1 MKALEEAIEL
11 GFDTILTS
19 GQKETAWEG
28 REMLKALQ
36 EKSAGRIEIL
46 AASGIGAESIEKL
59 LPYTGITS
67 YHMSGK
73 IVVDSA
79 MKYRKRR
86 NRTWIVRAW
95 RLCALADF
103 GRRNRESSKGFK
115 NNRLTSTERVLH
127 SLKKTVILID
137 KGKNSN
143 NFNRRKR
150 IMIKV
155 IASDMDGT
163 LLGDNHKVA
172 PETVEAIREA
182 QAAGIRFMIATGR
195 SYNGAMEELKDL
207 DLGCDFI
214 VGSGAEVRNPKG
226 EILKSIGFTYE
237 VCNEVAKVLEEYP
250 ISVLYCAGPYEYRV
264 GTPEEVEESIVRQI
278 QLFIYLSAET
288 NRAVRT
294 YKRVKASSRRIDSV
308 DELEK
313 QGIII
318 HKIFLF
324 TGDLE
329 MLDKIK
335 RRLMQNPELA
345 VASSFY
351 NNLEITVK
359 GAEKGPAIQE
369 YIESL
374 GYTKDE
380 VMVFGDSLNDY
391 SMLSMDFGATVAME
405 NADDEVKQVSKYVTK
420 SNEDLGV
427 AYTIHELLKKQGKTN
442 SNC

>member
-1 MKALEEAIEL
+1 
-11 GFDTILTS
+11 
-19 GQKETAWEG
+19 
-28 REMLKALQ
+28 
-36 EKSAGRIEIL
+36 
-46 AASGIGAESIEKL
+46 
-59 LPYTGITS
+59 
-67 YHMSGK
+67 
-73 IVVDSA
+73 
-79 MKYRKRR
+79 
-86 NRTWIVRAW
+86 
-95 RLCALADF
+95 
-103 GRRNRESSKGFK
+103 
-115 NNRLTSTERVLH
+115 
-127 SLKKTVILID
+127 
-137 KGKNSN
+137 
-143 NFNRRKR
+143 
-150 IMIKV
+150 MIKV

-195 SYNGAMEELKDL
+195 SYNGAMEELKGL

-214 VGSGAEVRNPKG
+214 VGSGAEIRNPKG

-278 QLFIYLSAET
+278 QLFHLS
-288 NRAVRT
+288 
-294 YKRVKASSRRIDSV
+294 
-308 DELEK
+308 
-313 QGIII
+313 
-318 HKIFLF
+318 FLF

-374 GYTKDE
+374 GYTKEE

-405 NADDEVKQVSKYVTK
+405 NADEEVKRVSKYVTK

-427 AYTIHELLKKQGKTN
+427 AYTIHELLKKQGKIN
-442 SNC
+442 SNCE

>member
-1 MKALEEAIEL
+1 
-11 GFDTILTS
+11 
-19 GQKETAWEG
+19 
-28 REMLKALQ
+28 
-36 EKSAGRIEIL
+36 
-46 AASGIGAESIEKL
+46 
-59 LPYTGITS
+59 
-67 YHMSGK
+67 
-73 IVVDSA
+73 
-79 MKYRKRR
+79 
-86 NRTWIVRAW
+86 
-95 RLCALADF
+95 
-103 GRRNRESSKGFK
+103 
-115 NNRLTSTERVLH
+115 
-127 SLKKTVILID
+127 
-137 KGKNSN
+137 
-143 NFNRRKR
+143 
-150 IMIKV
+150 MIKV

-195 SYNGAMEELKDL
+195 SYNGAMEELKGL

-214 VGSGAEVRNPKG
+214 VGSGAEIRNPKG

-237 VCNEVAKVLEEYP
+237 ICNEVAKVLEEYP

-278 QLFIYLSAET
+278 QLFHLSEC
-288 NRAVRT
+288 RDQIEQSEL

-374 GYTKDE
+374 GYTKEE

-405 NADDEVKQVSKYVTK
+405 NADEEVKRVSKYVTK

-427 AYTIHELLKKQGKTN
+427 AHTIHELLKKQGKIN
-442 SNC
+442 SNW

>member
-1 MKALEEAIEL
+1 
-11 GFDTILTS
+11 
-19 GQKETAWEG
+19 
-28 REMLKALQ
+28 
-36 EKSAGRIEIL
+36 
-46 AASGIGAESIEKL
+46 
-59 LPYTGITS
+59 
-67 YHMSGK
+67 
-73 IVVDSA
+73 
-79 MKYRKRR
+79 
-86 NRTWIVRAW
+86 
-95 RLCALADF
+95 
-103 GRRNRESSKGFK
+103 
-115 NNRLTSTERVLH
+115 
-127 SLKKTVILID
+127 
-137 KGKNSN
+137 
-143 NFNRRKR
+143 
-150 IMIKV
+150 
-155 IASDMDGT
+155 
-163 LLGDNHKVA
+163 
-172 PETVEAIREA
+172 
-182 QAAGIRFMIATGR
+182 
-195 SYNGAMEELKDL
+195 
-207 DLGCDFI
+207 
-214 VGSGAEVRNPKG
+214 
-226 EILKSIGFTYE
+226 
-237 VCNEVAKVLEEYP
+237 
-250 ISVLYCAGPYEYRV
+250 
-264 GTPEEVEESIVRQI
+264 
-278 QLFIYLSAET
+278 
-288 NRAVRT
+288 
-294 YKRVKASSRRIDSV
+294 VKASSRRIDSV

-427 AYTIHELLKKQGKTN
+427 AYTIHELLKKQGITN

>member
-1 MKALEEAIEL
+1 
-11 GFDTILTS
+11 
-19 GQKETAWEG
+19 
-28 REMLKALQ
+28 
-36 EKSAGRIEIL
+36 
-46 AASGIGAESIEKL
+46 
-59 LPYTGITS
+59 
-67 YHMSGK
+67 
-73 IVVDSA
+73 
-79 MKYRKRR
+79 
-86 NRTWIVRAW
+86 
-95 RLCALADF
+95 
-103 GRRNRESSKGFK
+103 
-115 NNRLTSTERVLH
+115 
-127 SLKKTVILID
+127 
-137 KGKNSN
+137 
-143 NFNRRKR
+143 
-150 IMIKV
+150 MIKV

-278 QLFIYLSAET
+278 QLFHLSEC
-288 NRAVRT
+288 RDQIEQSEL

-420 SNEDLGV
+420 SNKDLGV
-427 AYTIHELLKKQGKTN
+427 AYTIHELLKKQGKIN
-442 SNC
+442 SDCE

>member
-1 MKALEEAIEL
+1 
-11 GFDTILTS
+11 
-19 GQKETAWEG
+19 
-28 REMLKALQ
+28 
-36 EKSAGRIEIL
+36 
-46 AASGIGAESIEKL
+46 
-59 LPYTGITS
+59 
-67 YHMSGK
+67 
-73 IVVDSA
+73 
-79 MKYRKRR
+79 
-86 NRTWIVRAW
+86 
-95 RLCALADF
+95 
-103 GRRNRESSKGFK
+103 
-115 NNRLTSTERVLH
+115 
-127 SLKKTVILID
+127 
-137 KGKNSN
+137 
-143 NFNRRKR
+143 
-150 IMIKV
+150 MIKV

-195 SYNGAMEELKDL
+195 SYNGAMEELKGL

-214 VGSGAEVRNPKG
+214 VGSGAEIRNPKG

-237 VCNEVAKVLEEYP
+237 VCNEVAKVLEEYS

-278 QLFIYLSAET
+278 QLFHLSEC
-288 NRAVRT
+288 RDQIEQSEL

-313 QGIII
+313 QGIMI

-359 GAEKGPAIQE
+359 G
-369 YIESL
+369 
-374 GYTKDE
+374 
-380 VMVFGDSLNDY
+380 DSLNDY

-405 NADDEVKQVSKYVTK
+405 NADEEVKRVSKYVTK

-427 AYTIHELLKKQGKTN
+427 AYTIHELLKKQGKIN
-442 SNC
+442 SNCE

>member
-1 MKALEEAIEL
+1 M
-11 GFDTILTS
+11 
-19 GQKETAWEG
+19 
-28 REMLKALQ
+28 
-36 EKSAGRIEIL
+36 IEIKD
-46 AASGIGAESIEKL
+46 ETEK
-59 LPYTGITS
+59 
-67 YHMSGK
+67 
-73 IVVDSA
+73 
-79 MKYRKRR
+79 
-86 NRTWIVRAW
+86 
-95 RLCALADF
+95 
-103 GRRNRESSKGFK
+103 
-115 NNRLTSTERVLH
+115 
-127 SLKKTVILID
+127 VILV
-137 KGKNSN
+137 G
-143 NFNRRKR
+143 
-150 IMIKV
+150 V
-155 IASDMDGT
+155 ALSDQDDT
-163 LLGDNHKVA
+163 KESL
-172 PETVEAIREA
+172 
-182 QAAGIRFMIATGR
+182 
-195 SYNGAMEELKDL
+195 EELKDL

-278 QLFIYLSAET
+278 QLFHLSEC
-288 NRAVRT
+288 RDQIEQSEL

-374 GYTKDE
+374 GYTKEE

-405 NADDEVKQVSKYVTK
+405 NADEEVKRVSKYVTK

-427 AYTIHELLKKQGKTN
+427 AYTIHELLKKQGITN